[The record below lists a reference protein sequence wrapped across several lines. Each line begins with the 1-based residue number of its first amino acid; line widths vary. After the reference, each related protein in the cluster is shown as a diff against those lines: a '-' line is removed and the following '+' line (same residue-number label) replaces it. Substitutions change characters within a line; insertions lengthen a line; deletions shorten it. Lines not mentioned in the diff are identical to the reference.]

1 MGLFGNRKDDLEKES
16 KKVSEKYEEEDEE
29 DEEDSEATNSVR
41 ILLVNNEDG
50 IYNIGELTKEEAG
63 RLKEECKDAI
73 LHNTLV
79 DLEKYGKQSVLN
91 GKYIVSFDWETEDD

>member
-16 KKVSEKYEEEDEE
+16 KKASEKYEEEDEE
-29 DEEDSEATNSVR
+29 DEEDSTNSVR

-50 IYNIGELTKEEAG
+50 IYDIDELTKEEANH
-63 RLKEECKDAI
+63 LKEECKDAI

-79 DLEKYGKQSVLN
+79 DLEKYGKQSYLN
-91 GKYIVSFDWETEDD
+91 GKYIVSFDWKTEDD